1 MTHTCA
7 TAKDRRQISPYQKA
21 ARVGRRALSAM
32 VIIAT
37 AALVLGAC
45 GGGSG
50 SGSGSGAAAAGTLKA
65 PGLYGKL
72 PSAGTATHGGTI
84 TYGQLNGL
92 TPNYIFPI
100 IPSGNAST
108 ITEQWQQVMWL
119 PLYNNFAYGASP
131 GINYGLSIANK
142 PVFSDGDKTVTI
154 QMKQGYKW
162 SDGKPVDAQD
172 LLFDV
177 ALLKAAVAESAANW
191 SAFTP
196 GYFPQSLASI
206 SASGPYTVVMH
217 LKRAFNPG
225 FFLNNQLAAE
235 VFPLPSRAWNVA
247 AAGGPHLN
255 WNVPAN
261 AKKIYD
267 YLGKA
272 GGQVSGFTTN
282 PLWKI
287 ADGSFVLSS
296 FSPVTQSWT
305 MKANPSF
312 GGSPKPHVDSIR
324 GVTYTGITPMLNA
337 MRTGTLDIGSID
349 FSQLAD
355 VSSLKSQ
362 GYSVFGLPD
371 FGWAGVIWNFKD
383 TTDHFDKIIAQPY
396 FRQVMAML
404 VNEPAIIAGIYHGAA
419 GLAYGPVPSVPKTP
433 YVPANAVKPPYP
445 YNPSK
450 AVATL
455 KAHGWHVVPNGQTT
469 CAKPG
474 SGPNQCGAGIPAGAP
489 ISFAWYTQTE
499 ASGPY
504 IPLTDE
510 AVTSEAKQAAG
521 INIALHQKTFNYIDS
536 NFNDADPSVAK
547 YTNTWAVENFSGYAD
562 NPYPT
567 QNAIFN
573 TGGSF
578 NSGAY
583 TDPKMDKLI
592 NASVYGTDPNAVTKE
607 AAYETTALPALFLPN
622 YDLLFGVAKRVGG
635 APPSYLSLTQ
645 YGLWPQFWW
654 VNKK

>member
-1 MTHTCA
+1 MNHCRSVA
-7 TAKDRRQISPYQKA
+7 SAKDRRSTWTYVSLA
-21 ARVGRRALSAM
+21 STGRRAL
-32 VIIAT
+32 T
-37 AALVLGAC
+37 ALVLVVIAVLALSAC
-45 GGGSG
+45 GGSGGSSGGGVTG
-50 SGSGSGAAAAGTLKA
+50 SLTS
-65 PGLYGKL
+65 PGQYGKL
-72 PSAGTATHGGTI
+72 PPPGTPTHGGTI

-100 IPSGNAST
+100 VPSGNAST
-108 ITEQWQQVMWL
+108 YTEQWQQIMWL
-119 PLYNNFAYGASP
+119 PLYNNFAYGSSP
-131 GINYGLSIANK
+131 GVNYKLSVGKK

-154 QMKQGYKW
+154 QLNQGYKW

-172 LLFDV
+172 LLFDI
-177 ALLKAAVAESAANW
+177 ALLKAAVQESAANW
-191 SAFTP
+191 TAFTP
-196 GYFPQSLASI
+196 GYFPQSLASVT
-206 SASGPYTVVMH
+206 ATGPYTVVMH

-225 FFLNNQLAAE
+225 FFLNNQLASE
-235 VFPLPSRAWNVA
+235 VFALPSRDWNVA
-247 AAGGPHLN
+247 SAGGPHLN

-272 GGQVSGFTTN
+272 GGQVGTFSSN

-287 ADGSFVLSS
+287 ADGPFVLSS
-296 FSPVTQSWT
+296 FSPVTDSWT
-305 MKANPSF
+305 LKANPNF
-312 GGSPKPHVDSIR
+312 GGTPKPRIDTLQ

-337 MRTGTLDIGSID
+337 MRTGSLDVGTVD
-349 FSQLAD
+349 FSQLTD

-371 FGWAGVIWNFKD
+371 FGWAGVIWNFKN
-383 TTDHFDKIIAQPY
+383 TVNHFDKIIKQLY

-419 GLAYGPVPSVPKTP
+419 GLAYGPIPTVPKTA
-433 YVPANAVKPPYP
+433 YVPTNAVKPPYP
-445 YNPSK
+445 YNPKK
-450 AVATL
+450 AVSIL

-469 CAKPG
+469 CANPG
-474 SGPNQCGAGIPAGAP
+474 TGPNQCGAGIPKGTP
-489 ISFAWYTQTE
+489 ISFPWATE
-499 ASGPY
+499 TAAAGPY

-521 INIALHQKTFNYIDS
+521 INVQLSQKTFNFIAS
-536 NFNDADPSVAK
+536 NYNDPDPSVAK
-547 YTNTWAVENFSGYAD
+547 YINDWAVENFGGYA
-562 NPYPT
+562 NLPYPT

-583 TDPKMDKLI
+583 TDPKMDQLI
-592 NASVYGTDPNAVTKE
+592 HNSVFGSDPNAVTKE
-607 AAYETTALPALFLPN
+607 ASYETQALPALFLPN
-622 YDLLFGVAKRVGG
+622 YDLIYAVSKRVGG
-635 APPSYLSLTQ
+635 APPSYLALTQ

>member
-1 MTHTCA
+1 MGCRGVIASAREPRGIVPYPRFARARRDGLFVCA
-7 TAKDRRQISPYQKA
+7 LIAVA
-21 ARVGRRALSAM
+21 ALALSA
-32 VIIAT
+32 
-37 AALVLGAC
+37 C
-45 GGGSG
+45 GGSSSSSTVSG
-50 SGSGSGAAAAGTLKA
+50 SLTQ

-72 PSAGTATHGGTI
+72 PPAGTPTHGGTV
-84 TYGQLNGL
+84 TYWQLNGQ

-100 IPSGNAST
+100 VPSGNAST
-108 ITEQWQQVMWL
+108 FNYAWQQVMFL

-131 GINYGLSIANK
+131 GVNEAVSMANK

-154 QMKQGYKW
+154 QLKQGYKW

-172 LLFDV
+172 VLFDV
-177 ALLKAAVAESAANW
+177 ALIQTAVGESAANW
-191 SAFTP
+191 GSFTP

-206 SASGPYTVVMH
+206 SATGPYTVVMH

-225 FFLNNQLAAE
+225 FFLNNQLAANIYA
-235 VFPLPSRAWNVA
+235 LPSTAWNVA
-247 AAGGPHLN
+247 SAGGPHLN
-255 WNVPAN
+255 WKVPAN

-272 GGQVSGFTTN
+272 GGQVGTFASN

-287 ADGSFVLSS
+287 ADGPFVLSS
-296 FSPVTQSWT
+296 FSPVTSSWT
-305 MKANPSF
+305 LKANPSF
-312 GGSPKPHVDSIR
+312 GGTPKPYLSSVQ
-324 GVTYTGITPMLNA
+324 GVTYTGITPLLNA
-337 MRTGTLDIGSID
+337 MRTGSLDIGQVD
-349 FSQLAD
+349 FSQLAA

-383 TTDHFDKIIAQPY
+383 TTGHFDKIISQLY

-404 VNEPAIIAGIYHGAA
+404 VNQPAIIAGIYHGAA

-433 YVPANAVKPPYP
+433 YTPANAIKPAYP

-455 KAHGWHVVPNGQTT
+455 KAHGWHVVPNGTTT
-469 CAKPG
+469 CANAG
-474 SGPNQCGAGIPAGAP
+474 SGPTQCGAGIPKGTP
-489 ISFAWYTQTE
+489 IAFDWYTQN
-499 ASGPY
+499 AAAGPY
-504 IPLTDE
+504 VSLTDE

-521 INIALHQKTFNYIDS
+521 VNVRLHQKTFNYIAT

-547 YTNTWAVENFSGYAD
+547 YTNTWAVENFSGYTD

-567 QNAIFN
+567 QNSIFN

-583 TDPKMDKLI
+583 SDPKMDQLI
-592 NASVYGTDPNAVTKE
+592 KASVFGTDPNAVTNE
-607 AAYETTALPALFLPN
+607 ASYAGAALPALFLPN
-622 YDLLFGVAKRVGG
+622 YDYIWAIAKRVGG
-635 APPSYLSLTQ
+635 TPASFLGQTQ
-645 YGLWPQFWW
+645 YGFWPQFWW